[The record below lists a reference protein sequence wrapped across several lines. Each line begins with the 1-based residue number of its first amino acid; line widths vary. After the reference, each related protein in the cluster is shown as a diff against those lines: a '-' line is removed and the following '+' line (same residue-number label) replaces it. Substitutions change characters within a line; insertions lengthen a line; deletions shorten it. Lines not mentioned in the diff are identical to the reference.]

1 LRTLAEQ
8 TESSNNFRG
17 ELQRVGRQLGT
28 IMDIMGKSN
37 THLSDQIS
45 ELTIRLSG
53 DFTESHRIMLA
64 QIEEQRKL
72 AEKLQK

>member
-1 LRTLAEQ
+1 
-8 TESSNNFRG
+8 
-17 ELQRVGRQLGT
+17 
-28 IMDIMGKSN
+28 
-37 THLSDQIS
+37 
-45 ELTIRLSG
+45 LTIRLSG